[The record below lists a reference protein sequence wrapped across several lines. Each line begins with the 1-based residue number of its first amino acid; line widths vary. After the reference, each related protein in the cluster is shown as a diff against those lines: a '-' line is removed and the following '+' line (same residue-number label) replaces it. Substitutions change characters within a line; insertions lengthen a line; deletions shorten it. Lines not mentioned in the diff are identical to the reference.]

1 VTHVIAIDADTRP
14 GDTPAPPPR
23 LPVPARRDPDERAR
37 NQRLMRL
44 HGPGELGAALLALVL
59 TPGSQRELAAW
70 RHEVAQVP
78 AADAIRRDIAELDAF
93 ARLPWFELLSLRLA
107 RAPAAQRVHL
117 AQAVRRVM
125 RADGRVGPLDW
136 LLWLTLRRQLGERP
150 VRATLP
156 SAGAENDL
164 TALDAPEVAAV
175 AQVTAFLSR
184 VVPHREPD
192 VLLGGDGDVPV
203 GQLWYEAVVARW
215 PEPPARGRVDGDTL
229 SRAMRCVQALPW
241 MLRPVLVRVWF
252 EETSALVHGRAL
264 TVAAADALRMTAL
277 LLDSPLPTG
286 LAAQFK
292 EPPCR

>member
-1 VTHVIAIDADTRP
+1 VTAVDADIRP
-14 GDTPAPPPR
+14 GELQPAR
-23 LPVPARRDPDERAR
+23 QPVPARRDPDERAR
-37 NQRLMRL
+37 NQRLLRL
-44 HGPGELGAALLALVL
+44 NGPAELSAALLALVL

-78 AADAIRRDIAELDAF
+78 PADAIRRDVAELDAA

-107 RAPAAQRVHL
+107 RAPASQRVHL

-136 LLWLTLRRQLGERP
+136 LLWLTLRRQLGEKP
-150 VRATLP
+150 VRAAAP
-156 SAGAENDL
+156 SAGADNDP
-164 TALDAPEVAAV
+164 TALDAPDVAAV

-192 VLLGGDGDVPV
+192 VLLGDDGDVPV
-203 GQLWYEAVVARW
+203 GQAWYDAVVARW

-229 SRAMRCVQALPW
+229 SRAMRAVQALPW

-252 EETSALVHGRAL
+252 EEASALAQGRAL
-264 TVAAADALRMTAL
+264 SAAAADALRMTAL
-277 LLDSPLPTG
+277 LLDSPLPAG
-286 LAAQFK
+286 LAGQFV
-292 EPPCR
+292 EPPRH